1 MAKRLFFRIKEVAQL
16 LGEEPS
22 TIRYWET
29 VFPHLVPSTT
39 PNGVRQYTERD
50 IQNIEAIR
58 YLLRVKKLTIEGAK
72 SELATRRSQ
81 VELRVDTITRLKHIH
96 SQLTDLRESKKK
108 RKKKE
113 TNTRG
118 RAKCEE
124 GGLRGPT
131 LFVTYLGLDLLDGGG
146 LNSLVLLILELR
158 QRSVILG
165 QELPRES

>member
-81 VELRVDTITRLKHIH
+81 VDTITRLKHIH
-96 SQLTDLRESKKK
+96 SQLTDLRESL
-108 RKKKE
+108 KE
-113 TNTRG
+113 
-118 RAKCEE
+118 
-124 GGLRGPT
+124 
-131 LFVTYLGLDLLDGGG
+131 
-146 LNSLVLLILELR
+146 
-158 QRSVILG
+158 
-165 QELPRES
+165 

>member
-29 VFPHLVPSTT
+29 VFPHLVPSAT

-81 VELRVDTITRLKHIH
+81 VELRVDTIPRLKHIH
-96 SQLTDLRESKKK
+96 SQLTDLRESL
-108 RKKKE
+108 KE
-113 TNTRG
+113 
-118 RAKCEE
+118 
-124 GGLRGPT
+124 
-131 LFVTYLGLDLLDGGG
+131 
-146 LNSLVLLILELR
+146 
-158 QRSVILG
+158 
-165 QELPRES
+165 

>member
-96 SQLTDLRESKKK
+96 SQLTDLRESLKEEQTKSLK
-108 RKKKE
+108 R
-113 TNTRG
+113 
-118 RAKCEE
+118 RAPRFLSREPW
-124 GGLRGPT
+124 RT